1 MYYYPLSSLRAA
13 TICGAAPWAAA
24 GLSGRPVR
32 APGFAKVASMPAWEA
47 GAAQGAAPRACSRRD
62 GAHGLVQALRHLRLA
77 AMRGRLQPAAG
88 FSPPVPKRFDCAAS
102 QPMAGAELARV

>member
-32 APGFAKVASMPAWEA
+32 APEFAKVASMPAWEA
-47 GAAQGAAPRACSRRD
+47 GAAQGAAPHGCSRRD
-62 GAHGLVQALRHLRLA
+62 GAHSLVQALRHLRLA
-77 AMRGRLQPAAG
+77 AMRGKLQPAAG
-88 FSPPVPKRFDCAAS
+88 FNRPVAPVWS
-102 QPMAGAELARV
+102 S